1 MSTKRKI
8 IVSPS
13 LLSSAFNY
21 LDKEMKSIRESKA
34 TWVHYDVI
42 DGHFAPNITFGAP
55 VVKCL
60 TSYGLFNDVHLMIEN
75 PIKYAKSFIDAGADL
90 ITFHYEA
97 SRDVIGDIE
106 KIRKMKKGI
115 KVGLSIKLNTPLNEV
130 LPYVNYVDLILV
142 MSVEPGFS
150 GQKFDERAVKRVSE
164 LREYIDSYSLNT
176 LIEVDGGVNDVTSI
190 PLREAGVD
198 VLVTGNYFFK
208 SIDRAKA
215 VRKLMGE

>member
-60 TSYGLFNDVHLMIEN
+60 TD
-75 PIKYAKSFIDAGADL
+75 
-90 ITFHYEA
+90 
-97 SRDVIGDIE
+97 R
-106 KIRKMKKGI
+106 
-115 KVGLSIKLNTPLNEV
+115 
-130 LPYVNYVDLILV
+130 
-142 MSVEPGFS
+142 
-150 GQKFDERAVKRVSE
+150 RAHV
-164 LREYIDSYSLNT
+164 
-176 LIEVDGGVNDVTSI
+176 
-190 PLREAGVD
+190 
-198 VLVTGNYFFK
+198 
-208 SIDRAKA
+208 
-215 VRKLMGE
+215 